1 MAMKTPSVLSPV
13 GDWNSNEPAWSDV
26 LYTVKAKGPQFLVKA
41 VDTYS
46 GEQAQVSGVAWDGMT
61 LTFTEHWPSD
71 RVSRCT
77 LRILSPER
85 AEMSHAYT
93 DQFTLVRAGALLAQ
107 AA

>member
-1 MAMKTPSVLSPV
+1 MAMKNPSVSPV
-13 GDWNSNEPAWSDV
+13 GDWNSSEPAWSDV
-26 LYTVKAKGPQFLVKA
+26 LYTVKTKGTQYVVKA

-46 GEQAQVSGVAWDGMT
+46 GEQAQVSGVDWDGMT
-61 LTFTEHWPSD
+61 LTFTEHWPND

-93 DQFTLVRAGALLAQ
+93 EQFSLVRASALMAQ